1 MPLSGK
7 STVGEMLSEKLDFT
21 FIDTDRL
28 IEEIYFR
35 QCGSFLPVREIYKTE
50 GEEAF
55 RELENEAVLMASKC
69 QNTIISLGGGA
80 IISEENR
87 TLLKKTGT
95 MIYLKASI
103 DTLKQRLKENLPAVF
118 QKEDSESSLRDLLKK
133 REKFYEESSDIEFQV
148 DGLSQDEI
156 VSALARLIERNS

>member
-7 STVGEMLSEKLDFT
+7 STIGELLSEKLDYT

-35 QCGSFLPVREIYKTE
+35 QGGSYLSVREIYQMAD
-50 GEEAF
+50 EEAF

-80 IISEENR
+80 LIFEENR
-87 TLLKKTGT
+87 KLLKKTGT
-95 MIYLKASI
+95 MIYLKASV
-103 DTLKQRLKENLPAVF
+103 DTLKQRLKESLPAVF
-118 QKEDSESSLRDLLKK
+118 QKEDPESSLRDLLEK
-133 REKFYEESSDIEFQV
+133 REKFYQESSDIEFQV
-148 DGLSQDEI
+148 DGLNKNEI
-156 VSALARLIERNS
+156 VSALSILIERNS